1 VATQRTGGRAA
12 DEGAL
17 LTLSGISKSFGP
29 VQALRQVDL
38 EVRGGE
44 LLGLVG
50 HNGAGKSTLMNILI
64 GVTSPD
70 RGEIIL
76 ESQAMDQRYGP
87 AMAHRLGIRCVFQEL
102 SLCPNLSAVENALI
116 VHPTLEGTGWK
127 RRAKSLIL
135 TQLHD
140 MFPSH
145 GIDVETPVGNL
156 PIGQRQMVEIARAFT
171 ESNNLAKLVILDEP
185 TSSLD
190 SSAAQQLLRFL
201 RRTVIDGK
209 ACILITHKLTE
220 VLNFAQ
226 RVVVMKDAGVVADVS
241 GSGLSRERLF
251 TLMGSVE
258 RATLPAQVSSFAG
271 MRRVDVAG
279 EAGRPSELRIEAG
292 ETVGLAGLAGH
303 GQKEVLHR
311 IYAASRSGRDKGCR
325 VTGSA
330 AYVSGDRQREGIF
343 PLWSIA
349 SNITIASVRSLSRG
363 SFINPAKEQRLA
375 EAWRKKI
382 NIRSKSVLQSIL
394 SLSGGNRQKALVA
407 RAFATDAEI
416 ILFDDPTRGVDFD
429 TKRELYSQIDSA
441 ARSGR
446 CFVWYTTETD
456 ELFLCDRIYVFHEG
470 KVVDSLVRSELS
482 EERLLQASFH
492 EAQG

>member
-363 SFINPAKEQRLA
+363 SFINRQRAASRRSLA
-375 EAWRKKI
+375 
-382 NIRSKSVLQSIL
+382 
-394 SLSGGNRQKALVA
+394 
-407 RAFATDAEI
+407 
-416 ILFDDPTRGVDFD
+416 
-429 TKRELYSQIDSA
+429 
-441 ARSGR
+441 
-446 CFVWYTTETD
+446 
-456 ELFLCDRIYVFHEG
+456 
-470 KVVDSLVRSELS
+470 
-482 EERLLQASFH
+482 
-492 EAQG
+492 

>member
-1 VATQRTGGRAA
+1 
-12 DEGAL
+12 
-17 LTLSGISKSFGP
+17 
-29 VQALRQVDL
+29 
-38 EVRGGE
+38 
-44 LLGLVG
+44 
-50 HNGAGKSTLMNILI
+50 
-64 GVTSPD
+64 
-70 RGEIIL
+70 
-76 ESQAMDQRYGP
+76 
-87 AMAHRLGIRCVFQEL
+87 
-102 SLCPNLSAVENALI
+102 
-116 VHPTLEGTGWK
+116 
-127 RRAKSLIL
+127 
-135 TQLHD
+135 
-140 MFPSH
+140 
-145 GIDVETPVGNL
+145 
-156 PIGQRQMVEIARAFT
+156 MVEIARAFT
-171 ESNNLAKLVILDEP
+171 ESNNAAKLVILDEP

-201 RRTVIDGK
+201 RRTVTDGK

-258 RATLPAQVSSFAG
+258 RAMLLPQASSFAG
-271 MRRVDVAG
+271 VRRVDVAG
-279 EAGRPSELRIEAG
+279 EVGRPSELRIEAG

-311 IYAASRSGRDKGCR
+311 IYAASRGGRDKGCK

-363 SFINPAKEQRLA
+363 SFINPAKEQNLA
-375 EAWRKKI
+375 EAWREKI
-382 NIRSKSVLQSIL
+382 SIRSKSVFQSIL

-407 RAFATDAEI
+407 RAFATNAEI

-429 TKRELYSQIDSA
+429 TKRELYSQIESA

-456 ELFLCDRIYVFHEG
+456 ELFLCDRVYVFHEG
-470 KVVDSLVRSELS
+470 KVVDSLARSELS

-492 EAQG
+492 EA

>member
-1 VATQRTGGRAA
+1 VAIHGTDGRAA
-12 DEGAL
+12 EEGAL
-17 LTLSGISKSFGP
+17 LALHGISKSFGP

-38 EVRGGE
+38 RLRGGE

-70 RGEIIL
+70 RGDVVL
-76 ESQAMDQRYGP
+76 EGRAMDERYGP
-87 AMAHRLGIRCVFQEL
+87 AMAHKLGIRCVFQEL
-102 SLCPNLSAVENALI
+102 SLCPNLSGVENALI
-116 VHPTLEGTGWK
+116 IHPSLEGIGWK

-135 TQLHD
+135 AKLHD
-140 MFPSH
+140 IFPGH
-145 GIDVETPVGNL
+145 GIDVQAPVGNL

-201 RRTVIDGK
+201 QRTVLDGK

-220 VLNFAQ
+220 VLNYAH

-241 GSGLSRERLF
+241 GTGLSRERLF
-251 TLMGSVE
+251 ALMGSVE
-258 RATLPAQVSSFAG
+258 RAASSPQASSFAG
-271 MRRVDVAG
+271 MRRVDVIG
-279 EAGRPSELRIEAG
+279 EVAGRSELRIEAG

-303 GQKEVLHR
+303 GQKEVLQR

-349 SNITIASVRSLSRG
+349 SNITIASVRGLSRG
-363 SFINPAKEQRLA
+363 SFINAVKERRLA
-375 EAWRKKI
+375 ETWREKI
-382 NIRSKSVLQSIL
+382 NIRSKSVFQSIL

-407 RAFATDAEI
+407 RAFATAAEI

-456 ELFLCDRIYVFHEG
+456 ELFLCDRVYVFHEG
-470 KVVDSLVRSELS
+470 KVVDSLARSELS
-482 EERLLQASFH
+482 EERLLHASFH
-492 EAQG
+492 ES

>member
-1 VATQRTGGRAA
+1 VAIQRTDGRAA
-12 DEGAL
+12 DAGAL
-17 LTLSGISKSFGP
+17 LTLRGISKSFGP
-29 VQALRQVDL
+29 VQALKQVDL
-38 EVRGGE
+38 ELRGGE

-76 ESQAMDQRYGP
+76 ESQAMDERYGP

-116 VHPTLEGTGWK
+116 VHPSLEGTGWK
-127 RRAKSLIL
+127 RRAKSVIL
-135 TQLHD
+135 TKLHEI
-140 MFPSH
+140 FPDH
-145 GIDVETPVGNL
+145 GIDVQTPVGSL

-171 ESNNLAKLVILDEP
+171 ESNNAAKLVILDEP

-201 RRTVIDGK
+201 RRTVTDGK

-258 RATLPAQVSSFAG
+258 RAMLLPQASSFAG
-271 MRRVDVAG
+271 VRRVDVAG
-279 EAGRPSELRIEAG
+279 EVGRPSELRIEAG

-311 IYAASRSGRDKGCR
+311 IYAASRGGRDKGCK

-349 SNITIASVRSLSRG
+349 SNITIASVRSLSRR
-363 SFINPAKEQRLA
+363 SFINPAKEQHLA
-375 EAWRKKI
+375 EAWREKI
-382 NIRSKSVLQSIL
+382 SIRSKSVFQSIL

-407 RAFATDAEI
+407 RAFATNAEI

-429 TKRELYSQIDSA
+429 TKRELYSQIESA

-456 ELFLCDRIYVFHEG
+456 ELFLCDRVYVFHEG
-470 KVVDSLVRSELS
+470 KVVDSLARSELS

-492 EAQG
+492 EA